1 MAINYV
7 VTKKVDTTKGET
19 NVRYYATTRALQKKP
34 VDSAEIAR
42 QLAEK
47 SSLQDGDVMSVLV
60 QLSGVIAEHLH
71 QGRTVSID
79 GLGNF
84 FPTITS
90 KGVEKPE
97 ECTADKV
104 WVARIGFKSAPAFLK
119 KIRKKTKILSIQLRE
134 QKKANTQKK
143 NLWGFLEQA
152 VENFIPYF
160 PYRRFFF
167 L

>member
-104 WVARIGFKSAPAFLK
+104 SFVKL
-119 KIRKKTKILSIQLRE
+119 
-134 QKKANTQKK
+134 
-143 NLWGFLEQA
+143 LW
-152 VENFIPYF
+152 
-160 PYRRFFF
+160 
-167 L
+167 

>member
-79 GLGNF
+79 GLGKDVMCAE
-84 FPTITS
+84 PID
-90 KGVEKPE
+90 EKVK
-97 ECTADKV
+97 AF
-104 WVARIGFKSAPAFLK
+104 GFDVVTVDGNDFVIVPV
-119 KIRKKTKILSIQLRE
+119 I
-134 QKKANTQKK
+134 
-143 NLWGFLEQA
+143 
-152 VENFIPYF
+152 
-160 PYRRFFF
+160 
-167 L
+167 

>member
-60 QLSGVIAEHLH
+60 QLSGVI
-71 QGRTVSID
+71 
-79 GLGNF
+79 
-84 FPTITS
+84 
-90 KGVEKPE
+90 
-97 ECTADKV
+97 
-104 WVARIGFKSAPAFLK
+104 IGFKDHY
-119 KIRKKTKILSIQLRE
+119 I
-134 QKKANTQKK
+134 
-143 NLWGFLEQA
+143 
-152 VENFIPYF
+152 
-160 PYRRFFF
+160 FFF
-167 L
+167 WCFLLLNRFLLRNI